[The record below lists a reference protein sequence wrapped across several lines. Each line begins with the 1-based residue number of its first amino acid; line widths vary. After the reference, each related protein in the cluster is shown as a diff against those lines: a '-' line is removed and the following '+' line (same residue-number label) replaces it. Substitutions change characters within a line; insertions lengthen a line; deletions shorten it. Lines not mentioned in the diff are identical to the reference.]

1 MKNDTGRIYTS
12 SWFTRLPPNMLRIG
26 ISRGTPQRQPAGFR
40 RLPELTPGPWFNSV
54 SADELF
60 HRRYIAQLAG
70 LDPKAVLAR
79 ISDMA
84 AGHDVALLC
93 YESPT
98 DPAKWCHHGQRLGL
112 ARGYAWDRGVRIRAR
127 GPGLRLATSEIAA
140 GAQAALPRCRKL
152 VGAPQGRA
160 AAGRVPEIAQRYQAA
175 IRARL

>member
-54 SADELF
+54 SADEY
-60 HRRYIAQLAG
+60 HRRYMAQLAG

-98 DPAKWCHHGQRLGL
+98 DPAKWCHRGHVSAWLADTLGIEVFEYGLEDQGCGWQHPKLLPELRRPSHG
-112 ARGYAWDRGVRIRAR
+112 
-127 GPGLRLATSEIAA
+127 A
-140 GAQAALPRCRKL
+140 GSS
-152 VGAPQGRA
+152 
-160 AAGRVPEIAQRYQAA
+160 
-175 IRARL
+175 